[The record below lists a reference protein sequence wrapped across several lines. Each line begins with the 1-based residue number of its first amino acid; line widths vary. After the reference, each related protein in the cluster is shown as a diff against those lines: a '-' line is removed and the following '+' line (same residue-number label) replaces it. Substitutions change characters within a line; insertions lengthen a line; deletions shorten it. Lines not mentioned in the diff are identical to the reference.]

1 MDLEKQF
8 IATVSGG
15 SKYIGDDGA
24 VIGSFVYSNDA
35 FVEGTHFKRTWMSL
49 RQIAYKA
56 MAANISDA
64 VAMNAA
70 PRYALLAIG
79 IPSAYSAEEVDE
91 LAKGFVEAAEE
102 FGCELIGGDT
112 VKSDKLYIS
121 LTIISETKK
130 PLTRRGMRAGDLLA
144 YTGSVGKAQKELRY
158 LLSGKRAHRL
168 SPYVR
173 PVLRRAFI
181 ADAAAYLN
189 AGMDI
194 SDGIYTDLQRLSDLN
209 RLGFIFTRPIGKAV
223 GCSGEEFE
231 MLIAFSPR
239 VRKRIEYL
247 ARKHRVKLTIFARA
261 ARTRYRNPCKSHH
274 F

>member
-8 IATVSGG
+8 IASVSGA
-15 SKYIGDDGA
+15 SKHIGDDGA

-35 FVEGTHFKRTWMSL
+35 FLEGTHFKRSWMTL

-56 MAANISDA
+56 MAVNISDA
-64 VAMNAA
+64 VAMNAV

-79 IPSAYSAEEVDE
+79 IPSTFSAEEVDE
-91 LAKGFVEAAEE
+91 LSKGFVEAAQA
-102 FGCELIGGDT
+102 FRCEIIGGDT
-112 VKSDKLYIS
+112 VKSDKLFIS
-121 LTIISETKK
+121 LTIISETER
-130 PLTRRGMRAGDLLA
+130 PLTRRGMKAGDLLA

-173 PVLRRAFI
+173 PLLRQAFVSE
-181 ADAAAYLN
+181 ATPYLS

-194 SDGIYTDLQRLSDLN
+194 SDGIYTDLQRLSNLN
-209 RLGFIFTRPIGKAV
+209 RLGFVFMRPLGKRA

-239 VRKRIEYL
+239 MRKRIEYL
-247 ARKHRVKLTIFARA
+247 ARKHRVKLTVFARA